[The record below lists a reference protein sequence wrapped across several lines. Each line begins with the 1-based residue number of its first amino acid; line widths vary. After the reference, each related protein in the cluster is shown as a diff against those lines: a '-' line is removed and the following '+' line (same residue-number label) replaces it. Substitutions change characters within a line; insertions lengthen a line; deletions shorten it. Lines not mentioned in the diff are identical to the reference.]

1 MPKTTTSLLL
11 AGFVLAGPGVALSQV
26 IAPDAS
32 PTTCAIQSAPATGSS
47 AFTNPSLGATFV
59 SVGSDLRHMFTRDN
73 AGVLTMFG
81 TAALFATRWDRAA
94 VGEARELPSSLVS
107 AGNPTGALVTQLGG
121 AFATFAVG
129 KITHSSRAT
138 TLGSH
143 LIRAQVSSQVVVQTL
158 KFATERSRPDSTNHF
173 SLPSG
178 HTASAFATA
187 TVLQRDFGWKVG
199 IPAYA
204 VGAWVAASRM
214 GSNKHYLSDV
224 LVGAAIGVSAGRAVT
239 IGSNRMKF
247 DVGVAPAA
255 GGAAVMFTK
264 KH

>member
-1 MPKTTTSLLL
+1 MTKATISLLL
-11 AGFVLAGPGVALSQV
+11 AGFVLAGPGVAMSQV
-26 IAPDAS
+26 IAPDSSTLAS
-32 PTTCAIQSAPATGSS
+32 AIQSDPARGSS
-47 AFTNPSLGATFV
+47 SFANPSLGATFT
-59 SVGSDLRHMFTRDN
+59 SVGGDLRHMFARDN

-94 VGEARELPSSLVS
+94 VGEARELPSGLVS

-121 AFATFAVG
+121 AFATFAIG
-129 KITHSSRAT
+129 KVTHSSRVT

-143 LIRAQVSSQVVVQTL
+143 LIRAQVSSQIVVQTL
-158 KFATERSRPDSTNHF
+158 KFAAERSRPDSTNHF
-173 SLPSG
+173 SFPSG

-224 LVGAAIGVSAGRAVT
+224 LAGAAIGMSAGRAVT
-239 IGSNRMKF
+239 IGSNGMKF
-247 DVGVAPAA
+247 DVGVAPAT

-264 KH
+264 RN